1 MKPKVLIVSGFAGSG
16 KGTVFK
22 HASTLFPKLK
32 LSVSMTTRAPRPGEI
47 DGVHYYFVS
56 KEEFL
61 QTLSENGFF
70 EHTEYCGNY
79 YGTPKKQFFKM
90 VEDGFTPVLEIETD
104 GALQAMK
111 ELDSYASVFLSPP
124 DFKTLEERLRGR
136 GTETEDSIRRRL
148 STAKEELELI
158 RAYQHLIVNY
168 DGKAEEAAR
177 AVADIAATGTSDNS
191 VMVKNKELFI
201 ENFLK

>member
-1 MKPKVLIVSGFAGSG
+1 MKPQVLIVSGFAGSG

-22 HASTLFPKLK
+22 IAQGLYPKLK
-32 LSVSMTTRAPRPGEI
+32 LSVSMTTRSPRPGEI
-47 DGVHYYFVS
+47 DGVHYYFVT

-79 YGTPKKQFFKM
+79 YGTPKKQFFQM

-104 GALQAMK
+104 GALQAMQ
-111 ELDSYASVFLSPP
+111 ELDNYASVFLSPP
-124 DFKTLEERLRGR
+124 NFRILEERLRGR
-136 GTETEDSIRRRL
+136 GTETEDNLRRRL
-148 STAKEELELI
+148 STAKEELPLI
-158 RAYQHLIVNY
+158 RKYQHLIVNY
-168 DGKAEEAAR
+168 DGRAEDAAK
-177 AVADIAATGTSDNS
+177 AVADIASNGESDSS
-191 VMVKNKELFI
+191 VLIRNKEVFI

>member
-22 HASTLFPKLK
+22 HASALFPKLK
-32 LSVSMTTRAPRPGEI
+32 LSVSMTTRQPRPGEI

-136 GTETEDSIRRRL
+136 GTETEESIQRRL
-148 STAKEELELI
+148 STAKAELELV
-158 RAYQHLIVNY
+158 RKYQHLIVNY
-168 DGKAEEAAR
+168 DGQAEEAAK
-177 AVADIAATGTSDNS
+177 AVADIAASGTSDSS
-191 VMVKNKELFI
+191 VIIKDKEVFI

>member
-22 HASTLFPKLK
+22 LASSYFPKLK
-32 LSVSMTTRAPRPGEI
+32 LSVSMTTRDPRPGEI
-47 DGVHYYFVS
+47 DGVHYFFVS

-79 YGTPKKQFFKM
+79 YGTPKKQFFQM
-90 VEDGFTPVLEIETD
+90 VEEGFTPVLEIETD
-104 GALQAMK
+104 GALQAMN
-111 ELDSYASVFLSPP
+111 ELDSFASVFLSPP
-124 DFKTLEERLRGR
+124 DFKTLEARLRGR
-136 GTETEDSIRRRL
+136 GTETEDSVRRRL
-148 STAKEELELI
+148 TAAKAELELV
-158 RAYQHLIVNY
+158 RKYQHLIVNY
-168 DGKAEEAAR
+168 DGRAEDAAKAI
-177 AVADIAATGTSDNS
+177 ADIAETGASNS
-191 VMVKNKELFI
+191 SVLIKDKEVFI

>member
-1 MKPKVLIVSGFAGSG
+1 MKPQVLIVSGFAGSG

-22 HASTLFPKLK
+22 IASTLFPKLK

-47 DGVHYYFVS
+47 DGVHYYFVT

-61 QTLSENGFF
+61 KTLSANGFF

-79 YGTPKKQFFKM
+79 YGTPKKQFFQM
-90 VEDGFTPVLEIETD
+90 VEEGFTPVLEIETD

-136 GTETEDSIRRRL
+136 GTETEQSILRRL

-158 RAYQHLIVNY
+158 REYQHLIVNY
-168 DGKAEEAAR
+168 NGRSEDAAKAIAQIAETGESDSSVIIRDKEA
-177 AVADIAATGTSDNS
+177 
-191 VMVKNKELFI
+191 FI

>member
-1 MKPKVLIVSGFAGSG
+1 MKPQVLIVSGFAGSG

-22 HASTLFPKLK
+22 IAKELFPKLK
-32 LSVSMTTRAPRPGEI
+32 LSVSMTTRDPRPGEI

-79 YGTPKKQFFKM
+79 YGTPKKQFFQM

-136 GTETEDSIRRRL
+136 GTEKENSILNRL
-148 STAKEELELI
+148 ATAKNELNLVRE
-158 RAYQHLIVNY
+158 YQFLVINY
-168 DGKAEEAAR
+168 DGRSEDAAR
-177 AVADIAATGTSDNS
+177 AIADIAQNGTTESS
-191 VMVKNKELFI
+191 VVAKDKEVFI

>member
-1 MKPKVLIVSGFAGSG
+1 MRPKVLIVSGFAGSG

-22 HASTLFPKLK
+22 IAKELFPRLK

-47 DGVHYYFVS
+47 DGVHYYFVT
-56 KEEFL
+56 KDEFL

-70 EHTEYCGNY
+70 EHAEYCGNY
-79 YGTPKKQFFKM
+79 YGTPKKQFFQM

-104 GALQAMK
+104 GALQAMQ

-136 GTETEDSIRRRL
+136 GTETETSIQRRL
-148 STAKEELELI
+148 SAAKAELELI
-158 RAYQHLIVNY
+158 RKYQHLIVNY
-168 DGKAEEAAR
+168 DGKAEDAAK
-177 AVADIAATGTSDNS
+177 AIADIASTGESQNS
-191 VMVKNKELFI
+191 VIVKNKEVFI

>member
-177 AVADIAATGTSDNS
+177 AVADIAATGTSDSS

-201 ENFLK
+201 ENFFK

>member
-1 MKPKVLIVSGFAGSG
+1 MKPQVLIVSGFAGSG

-22 HASTLFPKLK
+22 IAKELFPKLK
-32 LSVSMTTRAPRPGEI
+32 LSVSMTTRDPRPGEI

-79 YGTPKKQFFKM
+79 YGTPKKQFFQM

-136 GTETEDSIRRRL
+136 GTEKENSILNRL
-148 STAKEELELI
+148 ATAKNELNLVRE
-158 RAYQHLIVNY
+158 YQFLVINY
-168 DGKAEEAAR
+168 DGRSEDAAR
-177 AVADIAATGTSDNS
+177 AIADIAQNGTTDSS
-191 VMVKNKELFI
+191 VVAKDKEVFI